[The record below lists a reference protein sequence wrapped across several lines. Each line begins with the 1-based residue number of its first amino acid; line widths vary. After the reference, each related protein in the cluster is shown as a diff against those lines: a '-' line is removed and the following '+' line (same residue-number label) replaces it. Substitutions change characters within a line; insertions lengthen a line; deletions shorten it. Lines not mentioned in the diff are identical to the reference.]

1 MPPLYRLVEVGIYS
15 LLNFLP
21 LMVLALYPF
30 RHRLRFSKTATV
42 GLVVALSL
50 VQIFLGWQAAFFST
64 NAGLLSAVSTLL
76 YAAFY
81 FFAVKVKVGKTGFT
95 LLLLSNNASFI
106 VITSKCLEGILF
118 PSLAYESYR
127 WSFSLC
133 MLMTEA
139 VVWGP
144 AFYLH
149 EKGLHTCG
157 GKRAVRSGVAL
168 SLAYP
173 IYVLYNM
180 VLYSLR
186 QLYEKQLR
194 ACSGAKE
201 HHSSVLYK
209 CRSVSGVL
217 HRGTAGQRTAEKS
230 AASGK

>member
-118 PSLAYESYR
+118 PSLAYESHLR
-127 WSFSLC
+127 WKESRQ
-133 MLMTEA
+133 
-139 VVWGP
+139 VW
-144 AFYLH
+144 
-149 EKGLHTCG
+149 
-157 GKRAVRSGVAL
+157 
-168 SLAYP
+168 
-173 IYVLYNM
+173 
-180 VLYSLR
+180 
-186 QLYEKQLR
+186 
-194 ACSGAKE
+194 SGAIFGLS
-201 HHSSVLYK
+201 HLHSI
-209 CRSVSGVL
+209 
-217 HRGTAGQRTAEKS
+217 
-230 AASGK
+230 

>member
-144 AFYLH
+144 LFIYM
-149 EKGLHTCG
+149 KKVYT
-157 GKRAVRSGVAL
+157 L

-173 IYVLYNM
+173 IYILYNM

-209 CRSVSGVL
+209 RRGVSGVL
-217 HRGTAGQRTAEKS
+217 HRGTAGHRTAEKS

>member
-139 VVWGP
+139 VIWEPLFIYMKNVYTP
-144 AFYLH
+144 AV
-149 EKGLHTCG
+149 EREPSGLEW
-157 GKRAVRSGVAL
+157 R
-168 SLAYP
+168 YP

-201 HHSSVLYK
+201 HHSSFLYK
-209 CRSVSGVL
+209 RRSISGVL

>member
-144 AFYLH
+144 LFIYMKKVYTPAVEREPSGLEWRYLWLIPFTFY
-149 EKGLHTCG
+149 
-157 GKRAVRSGVAL
+157 
-168 SLAYP
+168 
-173 IYVLYNM
+173 II
-180 VLYSLR
+180 LYSLR

>member
-144 AFYLH
+144 LFIH

-180 VLYSLR
+180 VLYALR
-186 QLYEKQLR
+186 QLCEKQLR

-201 HHSSVLYK
+201 HHSPVLYK
-209 CRSVSGVL
+209 RRSISGVL
-217 HRGTAGQRTAEKS
+217 HRGTAGHRAAEKS

>member
-95 LLLLSNNASFI
+95 LLLLSNNA
-106 VITSKCLEGILF
+106 
-118 PSLAYESYR
+118 
-127 WSFSLC
+127 
-133 MLMTEA
+133 
-139 VVWGP
+139 
-144 AFYLH
+144 
-149 EKGLHTCG
+149 
-157 GKRAVRSGVAL
+157 AL
-168 SLAYP
+168 S
-173 IYVLYNM
+173 
-180 VLYSLR
+180 SLH
-186 QLYEKQLR
+186 QSVWR
-194 ACSGAKE
+194 AFCSR
-201 HHSSVLYK
+201 HLPMNH
-209 CRSVSGVL
+209 
-217 HRGTAGQRTAEKS
+217 TAGRFPFVCL
-230 AASGK
+230 

>member
-144 AFYLH
+144 LFIYM
-149 EKGLHTCG
+149 KKVYTP
-157 GKRAVRSGVAL
+157 AVEREPSVAL

-180 VLYSLR
+180 VLYALR

-209 CRSVSGVL
+209 RRGVSGVL
-217 HRGTAGQRTAEKS
+217 HRSTAGHRTAEKS

>member
-139 VVWGP
+139 IIWGP
-144 AFYLH
+144 LFIYM
-149 EKGLHTCG
+149 
-157 GKRAVRSGVAL
+157 KRSTH
-168 SLAYP
+168 
-173 IYVLYNM
+173 
-180 VLYSLR
+180 LR
-186 QLYEKQLR
+186 WKESRQVW
-194 ACSGAKE
+194 SGAIFGLS
-201 HHSSVLYK
+201 HL
-209 CRSVSGVL
+209 RSI
-217 HRGTAGQRTAEKS
+217 
-230 AASGK
+230 

>member
-64 NAGLLSAVSTLL
+64 NAGLLSAVSTLI

-118 PSLAYESYR
+118 PSLAYE
-127 WSFSLC
+127 FIPL
-133 MLMTEA
+133 
-139 VVWGP
+139 VVFPLYAYDRSRGMGT

-186 QLYEKQLR
+186 QLYEKQLK
-194 ACSGAKE
+194 SLLW
-201 HHSSVLYK
+201 S
-209 CRSVSGVL
+209 
-217 HRGTAGQRTAEKS
+217 QRTP
-230 AASGK
+230 

>member
-144 AFYLH
+144 LFIYM
-149 EKGLHTCG
+149 KKVYTP
-157 GKRAVRSGVAL
+157 AVEREPSGVAL

-209 CRSVSGVL
+209 RRSVSGVL
-217 HRGTAGQRTAEKS
+217 HRGTAGHRTAEKS